1 MIYLALIM
9 TFLAV
14 ILAFYLIYI
23 PLKENIHRSS
33 RESRDRINKELEEMF
48 IFLPFENFFMVKL
61 GLGAGV
67 GMLGFI
73 LFSTGTAMA
82 PFISA
87 GLGALLGF
95 YLPELFIAF
104 LRRRRR
110 KQFSEQFIDGLV
122 MLSNGLRAGFTL
134 QQAMELLVDEMPAP
148 LSQEFE
154 LILREYRLGV
164 EIDQALQNAV
174 TRTKDEDLDLA
185 VSAIVITRRM
195 GGNLAEIFERIVNMV
210 RDRKLLGG
218 KAAALTAQGKI
229 QALVVGALPYGF
241 GFILFQINPD
251 MLRLMWT
258 TIPGFIGLVI
268 VVILDLIGYLW
279 VKKIADVKY

>member
-134 QQAMELLVDEMPAP
+134 QQSMELLVDEMPAP

>member
-87 GLGALLGF
+87 GIGGLLGF
-95 YLPELFIAF
+95 YLPEIFIAF

-134 QQAMELLVDEMPAP
+134 QQAMELLVEEMPAP

-241 GFILFQINPD
+241 GFILFQINPE

>member
-1 MIYLALIM
+1 
-9 TFLAV
+9 
-14 ILAFYLIYI
+14 
-23 PLKENIHRSS
+23 
-33 RESRDRINKELEEMF
+33 
-48 IFLPFENFFMVKL
+48 
-61 GLGAGV
+61 
-67 GMLGFI
+67 
-73 LFSTGTAMA
+73 
-82 PFISA
+82 
-87 GLGALLGF
+87 
-95 YLPELFIAF
+95 FIAF

>member
-14 ILAFYLIYI
+14 ILAFYLVYI
-23 PLKENIHRSS
+23 PLKENIRRSS
-33 RESRDRINKELEEMF
+33 RESRDRISRELEEMF
-48 IFLPFENFFMVKL
+48 IFLPFENFYVVKV
-61 GLGAGV
+61 GLGAAFA
-67 GMLGFI
+67 MIGFI
-73 LFSTGTAMA
+73 LFAQGAAMA
-82 PFISA
+82 PFVSA
-87 GLGALLGF
+87 GIGALLGY
-95 YLPELFIAF
+95 YLPELAIAF

-110 KQFSEQFIDGLV
+110 KMFSEQFIDGLV

-134 QQAMELLVDEMPAP
+134 QQAMELVVDEMPPP

-164 EIDQALQNAV
+164 ELDQALQNAV
-174 TRTKDEDLDLA
+174 RRTGDEDLDLA

-195 GGNLAEIFERIVNMV
+195 GGNLAEIFERIVAMV

-241 GFILFQINPD
+241 GFILFQINPE
-251 MLRLMWT
+251 MLKLMWT

-268 VVILDLIGYLW
+268 VVILDVIGYLW
-279 VKKIADVKY
+279 VRKIADVKY